1 MIMISNQARGNGS
14 NQPTQPQHETVVV
27 IYDELQNRK
36 IKTRKGEDRL
46 RSGYL
51 RKGSYTLKEG
61 YSIIVGNH
69 ELHQDPIWK
78 IIQGTNLWNKIST
91 FLQILIKNK
100 NLMWDNLMK
109 RGFTRPSLCYMSK
122 INEDDN
128 KHLFNCFHLINDLWD
143 RGATLSRT
151 TKRDKASV
159 NETILNQNYKPFKRS
174 ILNRIQYLFHTFFL
188 WSIWKEMNQQ
198 IFSHKASYQEH
209 LWLKIKLMM
218 KETIEPQVWMEE

>member
-14 NQPTQPQHETVVV
+14 NWPTQPQHETVVV

-78 IIQGTNLWNKIST
+78 II
-91 FLQILIKNK
+91 
-100 NLMWDNLMK
+100 
-109 RGFTRPSLCYMSK
+109 
-122 INEDDN
+122 
-128 KHLFNCFHLINDLWD
+128 
-143 RGATLSRT
+143 
-151 TKRDKASV
+151 
-159 NETILNQNYKPFKRS
+159 
-174 ILNRIQYLFHTFFL
+174 
-188 WSIWKEMNQQ
+188 
-198 IFSHKASYQEH
+198 
-209 LWLKIKLMM
+209 
-218 KETIEPQVWMEE
+218 